1 MVPICGMG
9 GLRERSIIILNL
21 IASLGR
27 QYSTMRNTRGV
38 GRGLINLTAPT
49 VEKRN
54 EIRGMT
60 NGEVAKE
67 LYDVQKKKKSK
78 CLVPLDDI
86 WTTSAWDRL
95 KAAFPEDETSSKIL
109 FTTHQKMVAL
119 HADKNG
125 LLHEPRCHNDYE
137 SGELFQKKSSFQT
150 HVTGNLFLLFLQ
162 YEACCSVHHLHF
174 FLFFLFFKY

>member
-1 MVPICGMG
+1 MG

-67 LYDVQKKKKSK
+67 LYDVQKKKNRNVW
-78 CLVPLDDI
+78 CLSMIYGQLRRGID
-86 WTTSAWDRL
+86 
-95 KAAFPEDETSSKIL
+95 
-109 FTTHQKMVAL
+109 
-119 HADKNG
+119 
-125 LLHEPRCHNDYE
+125 
-137 SGELFQKKSSFQT
+137 
-150 HVTGNLFLLFLQ
+150 
-162 YEACCSVHHLHF
+162 
-174 FLFFLFFKY
+174 